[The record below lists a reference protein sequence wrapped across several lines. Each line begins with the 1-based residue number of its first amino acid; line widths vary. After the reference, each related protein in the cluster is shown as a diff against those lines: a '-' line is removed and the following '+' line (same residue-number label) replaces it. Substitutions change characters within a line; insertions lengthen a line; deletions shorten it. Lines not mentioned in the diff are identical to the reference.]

1 MFETLTKG
9 FRSAKQRFS
18 GQAELDEAT
27 VDEAL
32 RDVRAALLEADVGYE
47 VVQEFCTR
55 VKEKAVGLIVKVRA
69 SSKEKV
75 QRVSPE
81 DHFVKLCND
90 ELIDLMGPVDTSLEF
105 AKKGPT
111 GIMMVG
117 LQGSGK
123 TTTVGKLALMLQK
136 RHKRPLLVAADVYRP
151 AAIDQ
156 LKVLGDRIGVPVY
169 SEPGGSPPDICEK
182 AVRVAAETGRDV
194 VIFDT
199 AGRLAIDEPL
209 MNELSEIKRRCNPAN
224 ILFVVDAMIGQ
235 DAVATAKAF
244 NDRLDYDGVV
254 LTKLDGDARGGAALS
269 VKAVTGKPIKLVGMG
284 ESSERLEEF
293 RPDGMASRILGRGD
307 VVGLIQQFE
316 EVVDQEKAEQDAM
329 RMLKGKFDMNDFL
342 EQIGVLQKM
351 GSLKDLIEKIPGIAD
366 LPEGVN
372 IDDRELVR
380 IKAVISSMTE
390 DERRFPDRFIVT
402 SWEEIVE
409 GDRRKKKRSAF
420 YDQSRIRRV
429 ARGSGQ
435 KESDVTDIL
444 NRFAMMRQMMQQL
457 GQSTGLL
464 GRLPGFKQMAQLKKF
479 AGMDMNKL
487 AGMMGGGGGGGGFGA
502 GGGGGSFQPPRR
514 NEDRARDK
522 KKRKDARKAR
532 KVARKRR

>member
-9 FRSAKQRFS
+9 FRSARQRFQ
-18 GQAELDEAT
+18 GLAELDEAT

-32 RDVRAALLEADVGYE
+32 KDVRTALLEADVGYD
-47 VVQEFCTR
+47 VVQDFCKR
-55 VKEKAVGLIVKVRA
+55 VRDKAIGQIVKVKAGTADKTR
-69 SSKEKV
+69 K
-75 QRVSPE
+75 VSPV
-81 DHFVKLCND
+81 DHFVKMCND
-90 ELIDLMGPVDTSLEF
+90 ELVELMGPTNSEITF

-123 TTTVGKLALMLQK
+123 TTTVGKLALLLKK

-156 LKVLGDRIGVPVY
+156 LKVLGEKLEVPVY
-169 SEPGGSPPDICEK
+169 AEPGGSPPDICERAMK
-182 AVRVAAETGRDV
+182 FAAQNGRDV
-194 VIFDT
+194 IIFDT

-224 ILFVVDAMIGQ
+224 IFFVVDAMIGQ
-235 DAVATAKAF
+235 DAVATAKTF

-269 VKAVTGKPIKLVGMG
+269 VRAVTSKPIKFVGMG

-293 RPDGMASRILGRGD
+293 RPDGMASRILGQGD

-342 EQIGVLQKM
+342 EQISVLQKM
-351 GSLKDLIEKIPGIAD
+351 GSLREMVEMIPGIAD
-366 LPEGVN
+366 HIPEN
-372 IDDRELVR
+372 AQIDDKELVK
-380 IKAVISSMTE
+380 IKAIISSMTD
-390 DERRFPDRFIVT
+390 DERRHPERFIVT
-402 SWEEIVE
+402 SWEEVIE
-409 GDRRKKKRSAF
+409 GERRKKKRSAF
-420 YDQSRIRRV
+420 YDQHRLRRV
-429 ARGSGQ
+429 ARGSGRREQ
-435 KESDVTDIL
+435 DVADIL
-444 NRFAMMRQMMQQL
+444 NRFAMMRQMMQQI

-464 GRLPGFKQMAQLKKF
+464 GRLPGFKQLGQLRQMGQMAK
-479 AGMDMNKL
+479 
-487 AGMMGGGGGGGGFGA
+487 MGGLDINQLASMMSTPSMERGHFSA
-502 GGGGGSFQPPRR
+502 PKRSVEKVKMKQKRR
-514 NEDRARDK
+514 EQK
-522 KKRKDARKAR
+522 KAR
-532 KVARKRR
+532 KKNRN